1 MDLAPSLNT
10 IAALAFVAL
19 ALALYHSHRRTTK
32 LPPPPPMAGG
42 RRPII
47 GHLGLFTAHNSLPHV
62 TLGALAD
69 KHGPIFTIQLG
80 IHRAV
85 VVNSWELAKELYS
98 DHDLI
103 ISTRPNLTATRLL
116 GYDMV
121 MFGFAPH
128 GGYWREM
135 RKFVILELL
144 SHRKIELLRDV
155 RASEVACLVKFLVS
169 PPKKGEDGAV
179 EIELKRL
186 FGDMTLNVIMRM
198 VVGKRLF
205 GRGGGGV
212 EEEEARRC
220 SEAIRGLF
228 HYLGMFV
235 LRDALPFLGWMD
247 VGGHEKAM
255 KRIAEELDGFLD
267 GWLEEHRRKR
277 GAAGDGGGEGE
288 QDFMGVMLAVLDGA
302 KFEFEG
308 HDPDVINKSACLN
321 LIARGTDTTT
331 VTLTWAISLLL
342 NNNDVL
348 LKAYQELD
356 KQVGTQRPVNESDI
370 PNLTYLQAIV
380 KETLRLYPAAPL
392 SGPREFTSD
401 CVVGGGYH
409 IPKGT
414 QLITNIWKI
423 QTDPRAWTEPLEFRP
438 ERFLGRT
445 GGGLGSEYMPF
456 GSGRRS
462 CPGMAFGIHMV
473 NSVLA
478 SFLHAFEIRRVGDD
492 AVVDMTESPGLTNM
506 KATPLEV
513 LVSPRL
519 PLEVYGG

>member
-1 MDLAPSLNT
+1 
-10 IAALAFVAL
+10 
-19 ALALYHSHRRTTK
+19 
-32 LPPPPPMAGG
+32 MAGG

-155 RASEVACLVKFLVS
+155 RASEVACLVNEINGLWK
-169 PPKKGEDGAV
+169 KKGEDGAV

-288 QDFMGVMLAVLDGA
+288 QDFITELRNEWMAL
-302 KFEFEG
+302 
-308 HDPDVINKSACLN
+308 IACGLILSFTFQN

>member
-1 MDLAPSLNT
+1 
-10 IAALAFVAL
+10 
-19 ALALYHSHRRTTK
+19 
-32 LPPPPPMAGG
+32 MAGG

-144 SHRKIELLRDV
+144 SHRKIELLRD
-155 RASEVACLVKFLVS
+155 
-169 PPKKGEDGAV
+169 
-179 EIELKRL
+179 
-186 FGDMTLNVIMRM
+186 M